1 MDELS
6 IKMIMILF
14 PGIIT
19 TMLLDKIIEQRNTQ
33 SSVPL
38 TQQIA
43 EGFNLKVSN
52 KAPSPRPTT
61 PPVNQKK

>member
-19 TMLLDKIIEQRNTQ
+19 TMLLDKIIEHKPW
-33 SSVPL
+33 SSFKYSLFIV
-38 TQQIA
+38 
-43 EGFNLKVSN
+43 FNGVMSYAIL
-52 KAPSPRPTT
+52 
-61 PPVNQKK
+61 QFY